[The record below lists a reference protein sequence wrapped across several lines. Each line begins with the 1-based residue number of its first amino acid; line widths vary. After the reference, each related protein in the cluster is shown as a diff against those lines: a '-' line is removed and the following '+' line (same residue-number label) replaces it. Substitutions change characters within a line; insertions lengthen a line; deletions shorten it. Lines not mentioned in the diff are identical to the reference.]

1 MKTLRLALSL
11 LLLYPLACPGE
22 PDLPLDGRSLWELDF
37 PIKEQYRLAAL
48 IERGVLE
55 IAPVVQAPLTATHT
69 HLGWPVATMLPSG
82 RIVLVFRQRD
92 GHNGS
97 DEGDRWVIYTDNLET
112 WHPAGV
118 LADKALRL
126 GDSYGMYAI
135 GWAPRPDNGEP
146 RLVMAVGN
154 TPAPGFTKMVYLSD
168 DAGQTWGGPTSLN
181 PVIPVGNQ
189 TGPNLI
195 QHPVFGLLASWGQP
209 GMQPFDPNGPR
220 GNYLTRTLDAGLTW
234 ETREWINAEPSLPI
248 EPAIAT
254 WGPGHMVILARDYS
268 EFGYGD
274 DPERKYFHLTQH
286 VYAYEEGHTFQDVN
300 FTTVASN
307 IAGNGAT
314 TSEPPGRNSQD
325 TADVFFNP
333 VTGRVEMLQSH
344 RWGTG
349 GPDTEHTLAETL
361 LEERSSLNLWSIDPD
376 ALLAGSN
383 QWRFDGT
390 VMERVGYARPGNK
403 DGLHPGGSVLDV
415 ERGMQHIFVYAGWR
429 RGPASIY
436 RISRTLDTAL
446 WLAAVAEVE
455 EELAGFV
462 EPEPVVP
469 AVYWTGE
476 GNRYGGQTN
485 AWSTIPYT
493 DPAFPVYGLAS
504 ANGVSSGDT
513 WRFSYDFAGM
523 RGSTSTVRMNRDNVT
538 MASLTLK
545 GPGVSGFTFTNV
557 DNIGTGHM
565 LAGPVTV
572 LGGVHTFNAPA
583 AGRAITLTAD
593 STWTIAGGS
602 TLFFNHVLSG
612 AHSLNKTGDGTLLIT
627 GNQLHTGDNIV
638 DRGVFGAGGAPA
650 SLAGD
655 LYFGPG
661 ARLRFNPGHT
671 LTVAGLVNF
680 EDDFGIG
687 NLDGL
692 DGTAALG
699 SCQLIAGTID
709 SGNLRNV
716 GITRAAP
723 IGPGKWAYFEV
734 DGGLSVTVVDAV
746 PDSPAVSLEWL
757 HFEASRPVWG
767 LAGPAG
773 ARITIQSSSDLLEWK
788 DAAVLFIPEPPA
800 QWTDPEALT
809 EPARFYRIH
818 LND

>member
-1 MKTLRLALSL
+1 MTALAL
-11 LLLYPLACPGE
+11 LAPFTLAGTGA
-22 PDLPLDGRSLWELDF
+22 PSLPLDERSLWELDF
-37 PIKEQYRLAAL
+37 PVKEQHRLAGL
-48 IERGVLE
+48 IDRGMLE
-55 IAPVVQAPLTATHT
+55 IATVAQAPLSDTHT
-69 HLGWPVATMLPSG
+69 HLGWPVATQLPGG
-82 RIVLVFRQRD
+82 RIVVVFRQRD

-97 DEGDRWVIYTDNLET
+97 DEGDRWVIYTDDLET

-513 WRFSYDFAGM
+513 FRFFYDLAGM
-523 RGSTSTVRMNRDNVT
+523 SGSTSTVRMNRDNVT
-538 MASLTLK
+538 MASLTLN
-545 GPGVSGFTFTNV
+545 GSGSSGFTFTNV
-557 DNIGTGHM
+557 DNVGSGHM

-572 LGGVHTFNAPA
+572 LDGVHSFNAPSPGRTITLKAESTWDIA
-583 AGRAITLTAD
+583 AGATLE
-593 STWTIAGGS
+593 
-602 TLFFNHVLSG
+602 FNHVLTG
-612 AHSLNKTGDGTLLIT
+612 DHGLGKTGNGALLIT
-627 GNQLHTGDNIV
+627 GDQLHTGETSIFQ
-638 DRGVFGAGGAPA
+638 GVFFA
-650 SLAGD
+650 
-655 LYFGPG
+655 PG
-661 ARLRFNPGHT
+661 AMLRFSLFHT
-671 LTVAGLVNF
+671 LTVGGTVTF
-680 EDDFGIG
+680 EEAFGIT
-687 NLDGL
+687 NLDQLSGSVPT
-692 DGTAALG
+692 GTYHLV
-699 SCQLIAGTID
+699 
-709 SGNLRNV
+709 SGEVKKTRLANV
-716 GITRAAP
+716 GIQRAAP
-723 IGPGKWAYFEV
+723 AGPGKWAYFEED
-734 DGGLSVTVVDAV
+734 DGLWVTVVD
-746 PDSPAVSLEWL
+746 S
-757 HFEASRPVWG
+757 
-767 LAGPAG
+767 
-773 ARITIQSSSDLLEWK
+773 
-788 DAAVLFIPEPPA
+788 IPEPPFVSIKWIA
-800 QWTDPEALT
+800 FDAGQPLFELHGTAGASVILEASADLNGWDHLDSLVLPEVPPLQWTDPESFT
-809 EPARFYRIH
+809 ESTRFYRAR
-818 LND
+818 LED